1 MPAPEEERRQVIR
14 RRASSPRRVRSRHHG
29 AIGLRES
36 RSTPEPATPRHRDA
50 VPGRPRRAG
59 LSLAPTAHALTVLD
73 SYVYGFALQEKAPRF
88 TADGSTEPGCA
99 YGDAFAFGP
108 DPVLGGL
115 RRRAVDRAEGG
126 RGRLPGRRDGEP
138 GGGGA
143 GSREGA
149 GCGRADRAGAG
160 AGWGVSVG

>member
-1 MPAPEEERRQVIR
+1 MGVPAPEEERRQVIR

-88 TADGSTEPGCA
+88 TTDGSTEPGCA

-108 DPVLGGL
+108 DPALGGL
-115 RRRAVDRAEGG
+115 RRRAADGAEGG

-143 GSREGA
+143 G
-149 GCGRADRAGAG
+149 CGRADRAGAG
-160 AGWGVSVG
+160 WGVSVG